1 MWYRLAV
8 CLILVSG
15 LTACGGKQAET
26 TIPLDEAR
34 VLNSEITSSFVRTQS
49 LLEESSVIARTLS
62 VLPSGLTASDFDGD
76 MVREVLAACFT
87 SSVVLE
93 RESGADEVP
102 RGAVAEP
109 GPSHR
114 PLTERPAVGRA
125 LACAPARMHAL
136 ESYVTSAQAPVREFL
151 MERVL
156 RVDVLR
162 VDLNDTLVAQLN
174 ELEDTASEVRAEA
187 ERLRGVAEERRATA
201 QASGSDDLARRQN
214 ELDYDA
220 ITGEFDQITAVLDQ
234 IDSQLSDMRQVR
246 RQLIEEATRNIA
258 LLGTSEN

>member
-1 MWYRLAV
+1 
-8 CLILVSG
+8 
-15 LTACGGKQAET
+15 
-26 TIPLDEAR
+26 
-34 VLNSEITSSFVRTQS
+34 
-49 LLEESSVIARTLS
+49 
-62 VLPSGLTASDFDGD
+62 
-76 MVREVLAACFT
+76 
-87 SSVVLE
+87 
-93 RESGADEVP
+93 
-102 RGAVAEP
+102 
-109 GPSHR
+109 
-114 PLTERPAVGRA
+114 
-125 LACAPARMHAL
+125 MHAL
-136 ESYVTSAQAPVREFL
+136 ESYVTSAQVSVREFL